1 MILYEEIG
9 KAVLF
14 PGHLLIT
21 EIGIRY
27 LFSLFIY
34 HFHIRVAKQGTGL
47 SISLFRFLQSLCQGG
62 NLIGKA
68 KVILIRKEYIFHL
81 LIGKIRNCLICKSR
95 KNHQEMLPCRAGNLP
110 LIIKKN
116 FFSAFFLCL
125 LQNLPCTI
133 GRSVIGKKEQKF
145 SRIILSEQGLNLLSQ
160 VFFAII
166 RTQDN
171 DLQNSLQTEC
181 FRFLFRSMIFAS
193 FPLYRIALS
202 SQFLLS
208 GISFIKQCF
217 QQYNRLENINQQ
229 LLNPSNR
236 QIFTVIQSLR
246 CLPDF
251 FSFH

>member
-27 LFSLFIY
+27 LLSPFVY
-34 HFHIRVAKQGTGL
+34 HFHIRMAKQGTRL
-47 SISLFRFLQSLCQGG
+47 SISLFRLLQSLCQGG

-81 LIGKIRNCLICKSR
+81 LIRKIRNCLICKSR

-181 FRFLFRSMIFAS
+181 FPIS
-193 FPLYRIALS
+193 FPLYDFCFIPTLPYCFICSVS
-202 SQFLLS
+202 S
-208 GISFIKQCF
+208 
-217 QQYNRLENINQQ
+217 
-229 LLNPSNR
+229 
-236 QIFTVIQSLR
+236 
-246 CLPDF
+246 
-251 FSFH
+251 